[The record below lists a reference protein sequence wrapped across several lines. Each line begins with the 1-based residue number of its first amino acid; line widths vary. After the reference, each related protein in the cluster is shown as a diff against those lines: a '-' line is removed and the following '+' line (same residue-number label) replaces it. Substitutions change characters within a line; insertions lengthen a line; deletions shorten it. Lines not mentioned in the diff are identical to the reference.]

1 MPDLTLHAAIIK
13 LAIAYTLL
21 GAFIFTVVIT
31 LLSLIGLV
39 EFKSSKQQG
48 ALFSALVLEIV
59 ALGVGVFKDFL
70 NFDARKVQTEVTKP
84 LVEQVS
90 RIEAQRKQSEDR
102 LRLILPLIRE
112 GHTIKRGDVQAC
124 QEFLRKSAELLRTID
139 HPKHAEVAVQAN
151 RTDPNTLADSVNS
164 TVALLESIALEQ
176 VSQK

>member
-59 ALGVGVFKDFL
+59 VLGVGVFKDFL

-90 RIEAQRKQSEDR
+90 RIEAQRKQTEDR
-102 LRLILPLIRE
+102 LQLILPLIRE
-112 GHTIKRGDVQAC
+112 GHTVKRGDVPAC
-124 QEFLRKSAELLRTID
+124 QEFLRKSAALLQTID

-176 VSQK
+176 VRQK